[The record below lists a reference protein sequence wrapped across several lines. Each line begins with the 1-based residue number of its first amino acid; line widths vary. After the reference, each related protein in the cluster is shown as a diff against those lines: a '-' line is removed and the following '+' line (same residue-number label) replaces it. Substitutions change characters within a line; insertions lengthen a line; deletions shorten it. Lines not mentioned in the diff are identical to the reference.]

1 MNLFTTRDGVALN
14 YRTSGEG
21 NVIVMIHTALDN
33 LTVFNEIEEKF
44 NKNNQVLL
52 VDLRGHGYSDKPNEI
67 NFETYAEDIKAL
79 LDHLYV
85 TQCSFIGHELGA
97 SVAVSFAS
105 LYPDMTSSLTLI
117 NPTLLSDM
125 SPEERL
131 YRKHADLIRNWDKE
145 AQQKFLDKH
154 LYYSKRKAKKF
165 LKQVDNTNSIATK
178 SELNAVKDSFN
189 DNNIMHYLSEVNSPT
204 LIVVGQ
210 HGERTTVV
218 EAKEVGDYI
227 GEVKFDVFTA
237 SGLYPFVEEK
247 EKFVDVVTTFIKA
260 HEPTMLY

>member
-33 LTVFNEIEEKF
+33 LTVFNDIEEKF
-44 NKNNQVLL
+44 NKNNQVVL

-79 LDHLYV
+79 LDYLYV
-85 TQCSFIGHELGA
+85 TQCAFIGHELGG

-105 LYPDMTSSLTLI
+105 LYPDMTNSLTLI

-131 YRKHADLIRNWDKE
+131 YRKYADQIRNWDKE
-145 AQQKFLDKH
+145 TQQNFLDKH

-165 LKQVDNTNSIATK
+165 LKQVDDTNSIATK
-178 SELNAVKDSFN
+178 AELHAVKASFK
-189 DNNIMHYLSEVNSPT
+189 DNGIMRYLSEVTSPT
-204 LIVVGQ
+204 LIVAGQ
-210 HGERTTVV
+210 HGARTTVV

-227 GEVKFDVFTA
+227 GEVRFEVFTA

-247 EKFVDVVTTFIKA
+247 EKFVDVVSKFIKEN
-260 HEPTMLY
+260 EPTMLY